1 MLTAKKH
8 STFNTIFSAVGF
20 VLIFIGWFI
29 FAPPAIG
36 GQTSYII
43 IIGNSMEPTFHYGDL
58 ALIREADTYE
68 IGDIVTYNQPEI
80 GTIFHRIIAIENGR
94 YILKGDHNTWEDSY
108 KPQRSEILG
117 KYWFFI
123 PSAGKFFQK
132 LRSPANF
139 SIIVI
144 VFAIAFTYTLSI
156 EVKSGKTS
164 SIGKKKKMSELSDP
178 TNKPADWLYIISIF
192 GFIALIMAFVSFTQP
207 IETVVADNYTYTHFG
222 YFEYSSEV
230 PDDIYESNQLES
242 GDPIFRQINDSVDIT
257 FSYELDSDKKAVISG
272 TYELLAIIKDT
283 TGWEKSIVLIEPS
296 LIQEISFISTG
307 ILDFYNIDK
316 VIDNFEEQTG
326 ITNKRYTLILQPLVE
341 IEGTLGGRAFED
353 TFNPELTFSMDEQK
367 LTLTNDS
374 SANDE
379 ILNPSL
385 GGTVMGSSSSPNTI
399 SILGLEINV
408 LVARMTSIYMIGAVI
423 LALFWFNKRYGHS
436 ITPQDEAKQK

>member
-1 MLTAKKH
+1 ML
-8 STFNTIFSAVGF
+8 I
-20 VLIFIGWFI
+20 LIGWFI

-43 IIGNSMEPTFHYGDL
+43 VIGNSMEPTFFYGDL
-58 ALIREADTYE
+58 AFIRVADTYQV
-68 IGDIVTYNQPEI
+68 GDIVTYNQPEI

-108 KPQRSEILG
+108 KPQQSEILG

-139 SIIVI
+139 SLIVI
-144 VFAIAFTYTLSI
+144 LFATAFTYTLSLDG
-156 EVKSGKTS
+156 KSGKTR
-164 SIGKKKKMSELSDP
+164 SIGKNKKMSEISDT
-178 TNKPADWLYIISIF
+178 TNKPVDWLYIISIT
-192 GFIALIMAFVSFTQP
+192 GFIALILAFVSFTKP

-230 PDDIYESNQLES
+230 PDDIYESDQLES

-257 FSYELDSDKKAVISG
+257 FSYELDSDKKAVIRG
-272 TYELLAIIKDT
+272 TYELLAIIKDS

-296 LIQEISFISTG
+296 LIQESSFTSTAV
-307 ILDFYNIDK
+307 LDFSEIDE

-326 ITNKRYTLILQPLVE
+326 ITNKRYTLILQPQVE
-341 IEGTLGGRAFED
+341 IEGTLGGRVFED
-353 TFNPELTFSMDEQK
+353 TYNPKLTFSMDEQK
-367 LTLTNDS
+367 LTLSNDV

-399 SILGLEINV
+399 NILGLEINV
-408 LVARMTSIYMIGAVI
+408 LVARIISIYLIAAVI

-436 ITPQDEAKQK
+436 ITQPDDPKQK